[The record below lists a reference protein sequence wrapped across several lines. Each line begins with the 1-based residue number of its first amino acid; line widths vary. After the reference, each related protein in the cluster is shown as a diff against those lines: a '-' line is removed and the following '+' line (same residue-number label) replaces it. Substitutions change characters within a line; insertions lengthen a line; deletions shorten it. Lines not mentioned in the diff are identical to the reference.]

1 MNEYEIVKKKGFVG
15 FADKYL
21 YQFKSKSQDQID
33 IHIYAKLVKLDTRLG
48 TTASEQL
55 RWCLEFTSRSDII
68 KVTIRDNNVEGIV
81 FRKSFYF

>member
-1 MNEYEIVKKKGFVG
+1 MNEYEVLKKKEFVG

-21 YQFKSKSQDQID
+21 YQFKSKPQDQID

-55 RWCLEFTSRSDII
+55 DWCIERTTRSDII
-68 KVTIRDNNVEGIV
+68 KVKIIV
-81 FRKSFYF
+81 VI

>member
-1 MNEYEIVKKKGFVG
+1 MNEYEIVKNKRFVG

-55 RWCLEFTSRSDII
+55 RWCLEYTTRSDII
-68 KVTIRDNNVEGIV
+68 KVKTIVNVLI
-81 FRKSFYF
+81 